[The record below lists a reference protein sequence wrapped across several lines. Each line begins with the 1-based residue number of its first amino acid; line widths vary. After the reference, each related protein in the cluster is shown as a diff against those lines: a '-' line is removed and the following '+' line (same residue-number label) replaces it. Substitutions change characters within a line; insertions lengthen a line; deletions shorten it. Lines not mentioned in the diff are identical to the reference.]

1 MPFLRIIMLGLSA
14 LAAVFLVVSV
24 SYSVQQW
31 QKLQSSQQQYLAA
44 ERKVRMISELEQ
56 QLPEFQNYQNTL
68 LSIQSGVSKN
78 ALKKEDWSSKSVIVK
93 NSIISRQDVSGF
105 LKGISNKEAQWF
117 KPKQFALKTM
127 SEKDDLFH
135 WTAKSSNQL
144 NLLLEGEYM
153 IRRPL

>member
-1 MPFLRIIMLGLSA
+1 MSLLRIITLGLGV

-31 QKLQSSQQQYLAA
+31 QKLQTSQKQYLDA
-44 ERKVRMISELEQ
+44 ESKVRMMAELEQ

-68 LSIQSGVSKN
+68 LSIQSGVKKN
-78 ALKKEDWSSKSVIVK
+78 ALNKEDWTSKSIIVK

-105 LKGISNKEAQWF
+105 LKGIANKDTQWF

-127 SEKDDLFH
+127 SDKDDLFH
-135 WTAKSSNQL
+135 WTEQSSNHL

-153 IRRPL
+153 IRRAL

>member
-1 MPFLRIIMLGLSA
+1 MSLLRLVTLGLGV

-31 QKLQSSQQQYLAA
+31 QKLQTSQQAYLAA
-44 ERKVRMISELEQ
+44 EGKVRVMSELEQ
-56 QLPEFQNYQNTL
+56 QLPEFQKYQNTL
-68 LSIQSGVSKN
+68 LSIQSGVTNN
-78 ALKKEDWSSKSVIVK
+78 ALNKEDWSRKSVIVK

-105 LKGISNKEAQWF
+105 LKGISNKETQWF

-135 WTAKSSNQL
+135 WIEKSSNQL

-153 IRRPL
+153 IRRAL

>member
-1 MPFLRIIMLGLSA
+1 MSLLRILTFGLGV
-14 LAAVFLVVSV
+14 LAAIFLVVSV

-31 QKLQSSQQQYLAA
+31 QKLQTAQQDYLAA
-44 ERKVRMISELEQ
+44 EKKVSVMAELEK
-56 QLPEFQNYQNTL
+56 QLPGFEDYQNTL
-68 LSIQSGVSKN
+68 LSIQSGVTDN
-78 ALKKEDWSSKSVIVK
+78 ALNKESWSSKSVIVK

-135 WTAKSSNQL
+135 WTTKSSNQI